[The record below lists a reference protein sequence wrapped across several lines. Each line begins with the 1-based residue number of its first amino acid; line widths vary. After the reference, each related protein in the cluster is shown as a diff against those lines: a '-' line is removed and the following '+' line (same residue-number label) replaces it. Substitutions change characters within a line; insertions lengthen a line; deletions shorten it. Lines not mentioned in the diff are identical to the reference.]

1 MICLSCEIFTFY
13 FLNRTH
19 SNHAHWQKGCRR
31 AKISLPQPA
40 KHTYRP
46 CASDPTVTPDVQVS
60 VRGPPD
66 SSERTSLLLKRLHRD
81 IWQKNARFD
90 IEYGV
95 YYLDPVEQETLWSL
109 CMNVS
114 SDVIQE
120 HELLDYYLDLPYQ
133 SSL

>member
-1 MICLSCEIFTFY
+1 MRTGRKDAAEPKYRCHSL
-13 FLNRTH
+13 LNTPIVH
-19 SNHAHWQKGCRR
+19 V
-31 AKISLPQPA
+31 LP
-40 KHTYRP
+40 
-46 CASDPTVTPDVQVS
+46 TPDVQVS
-60 VRGPPD
+60 VRGAPD

-120 HELLDYYLDLPYQ
+120 HDY
-133 SSL
+133 SITT